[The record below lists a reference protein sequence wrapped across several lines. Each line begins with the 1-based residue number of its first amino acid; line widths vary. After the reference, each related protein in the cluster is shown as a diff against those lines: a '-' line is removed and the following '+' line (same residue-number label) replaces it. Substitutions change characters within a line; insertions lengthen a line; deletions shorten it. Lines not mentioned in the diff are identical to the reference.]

1 MKRVVLIALSAA
13 LFAGVA
19 NAQEVPPGTAAL
31 WLSTADGG
39 NTCDI
44 LVSETCVFQL
54 WMEYTAPV
62 DGHGRLMIGMDA
74 LHQMLPD
81 PPDECIE
88 VIGWT
93 GPGPASEYGPWG
105 INGTFFTKSRG
116 MLDEAPFDGVPDY
129 TGCGNIDPY
138 YMYIATVFGPYDLT
152 TGLPPNA
159 SDGPCNPPG
168 DYDEWKIAHGYP
180 SNLPYAMML
189 DETIIH
195 CNCDT
200 GTTYN
205 KIFFASGA
213 QAPGW
218 TEITFYHNLMPPAIS
233 PKYSFALG
241 TGINKK
247 NAIKIHC
254 SIPEPGSL
262 ALLAFGGLA
271 AIRRRR

>member
-1 MKRVVLIALSAA
+1 MKRVVLIALSVA

-19 NAQEVPPGTAAL
+19 NAQYPGDLGTASL
-31 WLSTADGG
+31 WLQFPGGG
-39 NTCDI
+39 NEVNI
-44 LVSETCVFQL
+44 LVSETAVFQL
-54 WMEYTAPV
+54 WMDYTSV
-62 DGHGRLMIGMDA
+62 DSLHGVHVMIGMDA

-93 GPGPASEYGPWG
+93 GPGAASQYGPWG
-105 INGTFFTKSRG
+105 VNGTFFTKSRG

-138 YMYIATVFGPYDLT
+138 YMYIATVFGPYT
-152 TGLPPNA
+152 VNTGLPPN
-159 SDGPCNPPG
+159 GG
-168 DYDEWKIAHGYP
+168 
-180 SNLPYAMML
+180 AMML

-195 CNCDT
+195 GNCDT
-200 GTTYN
+200 GTTFN
-205 KIFFASGA
+205 KVFFASGA
-213 QAPGW
+213 QAPTW
-218 TEITFYHNLMPPAIS
+218 TEDIFYEGGEYQQA
-233 PKYSFALG
+233 KTSFALG

-247 NAIKIHC
+247 NSLKFHV
-254 SIPEPGSL
+254 SLPEPGSL

>member
-1 MKRVVLIALSAA
+1 MKRVVLIALSVA

-19 NAQEVPPGTAAL
+19 NAQDPGTASL
-31 WLSTADGG
+31 WLTLPGGG
-39 NTCDI
+39 NEANI
-44 LVSETCVFQL
+44 LVSETMVFQL
-54 WMEYTAPV
+54 WMDYTGPA
-62 DGHGRLMIGMDA
+62 DARQMIGMDA

-88 VIGWT
+88 VVGWT
-93 GPGPASEYGPWG
+93 GPGAADEYGPWG
-105 INGTFFTKSRG
+105 RNGTFFTKSRG
-116 MLDEAPFDGVPDY
+116 MLDEAPFDGIPDY

-138 YMYIATVFGPYDLT
+138 YMYIATVFGPYT
-152 TGLPPNA
+152 NQTGLPVN
-159 SDGPCNPPG
+159 SGV
-168 DYDEWKIAHGYP
+168 
-180 SNLPYAMML
+180 MML

-195 CNCDT
+195 GNCDS

-218 TEITFYHNLMPPAIS
+218 TELTWYAGEPTIS
-233 PKYSFALG
+233 QKYAFSLG

-247 NAIKIHC
+247 NSIRIHV

>member
-1 MKRVVLIALSAA
+1 MKRVVLVALSVA

-19 NAQEVPPGTAAL
+19 NAQTDPGTAAL
-31 WLSTADGG
+31 WLQLPGGG
-39 NTCDI
+39 NEVNI
-44 LVSETCVFQL
+44 LVSETTVFQL
-54 WMEYTAPV
+54 WMDYTAPA
-62 DGHGRLMIGMDA
+62 DGQDRLMIGMDA

-81 PPDECIE
+81 PPDECLE

-93 GPGPASEYGPWG
+93 GPGVADEYGPWG
-105 INGTFFTKSRG
+105 HSGTFFTKSRG
-116 MLDEAPFDGVPDY
+116 MIDEAPFDGIPDY

-138 YMYIATVFGPYDLT
+138 YMYIATVFGPYTNL
-152 TGLPPNA
+152 TGLPPN
-159 SDGPCNPPG
+159 GG
-168 DYDEWKIAHGYP
+168 
-180 SNLPYAMML
+180 AMML

-195 CNCDT
+195 GNCDT
-200 GTTYN
+200 GTIYN
-205 KIFFASGA
+205 KVFFASGA

-218 TEITFYHNLMPPAIS
+218 TELTFYGGEQQIS
-233 PKYSFALG
+233 PKYAFALG

-247 NAIKIHC
+247 NSIRIHV